1 MTERSEGMTG
11 TALGTWD
18 AVRLV
23 AGREIT
29 TRTGS
34 KAFRI
39 TTILMVVVVVGF
51 VVLMKVLSGGD
62 DAGSRIGFAPA
73 VAPLAA
79 AFTSVAGAVGENV
92 TTSQV
97 DEATGEQQVR
107 DGKLDALVT
116 GTPTSLRVVV
126 QEDLPDGLN
135 SAFTVLARQIA
146 LNDQIARLGGDPA
159 AVNSAVGAATF
170 SLQTLEPPRE
180 FEAARLLLGIIVG
193 ILVYLSIM
201 LYGQFV
207 AQGVVE
213 EKSSR
218 IVEILLTT
226 IRPWQLMVGKVLGI
240 GAVGFA
246 QLVVVVVA
254 GVLAGLATDAY
265 TFPSSIAGGAAFWAV
280 TWFLLGYLT
289 YALVFAALGALV
301 SRQEDVGSVTAPA
314 IMFIVLPY
322 LVGISVLPADPTN
335 EFAAVLS
342 LIPLFSPMLMPMRI
356 ALGVAPAWE
365 IALSIALSV
374 TLIVVLVWLAG
385 RIYSNAVLR
394 TGSRVRFRDAFRTG

>member
-1 MTERSEGMTG
+1 
-11 TALGTWD
+11 
-18 AVRLV
+18 
-23 AGREIT
+23 
-29 TRTGS
+29 
-34 KAFRI
+34 
-39 TTILMVVVVVGF
+39 
-51 VVLMKVLSGGD
+51 
-62 DAGSRIGFAPA
+62 
-73 VAPLAA
+73 
-79 AFTSVAGAVGENV
+79 
-92 TTSQV
+92 
-97 DEATGEQQVR
+97 
-107 DGKLDALVT
+107 
-116 GTPTSLRVVV
+116 
-126 QEDLPDGLN
+126 
-135 SAFTVLARQIA
+135 
-146 LNDQIARLGGDPA
+146 
-159 AVNSAVGAATF
+159 
-170 SLQTLEPPRE
+170 
-180 FEAARLLLGIIVG
+180 
-193 ILVYLSIM
+193 
-201 LYGQFV
+201 
-207 AQGVVE
+207 VVE

-254 GVLAGLATDAY
+254 GVLTGLATDAY